1 MVADHSNYLTNNR
14 IKPII
19 QGRNFFDDLKI
30 LAFVLNPLRKAILSL
45 EARTATLADCY
56 LSLIRL
62 GAVLKNLPRS
72 FQQDFR
78 NHCYDVMNKRFNEF
92 EDDKYLLCFF
102 LHPQFRGMLIIKY
115 LNDFIIIV
123 NLKFKF

>member
-1 MVADHSNYLTNNR
+1 MVAEHSNYLTNNR

-30 LAFVLNPLRKAILSL
+30 LAFVLNPLRKAILAL

-72 FQQDFR
+72 FQHDFR
-78 NHCYDVMNKRFNEF
+78 NHCYNVMNNRFNEF

-102 LHPQFRGMLIIKY
+102 LHPQFRGMLIVK
-115 LNDFIIIV
+115 
-123 NLKFKF
+123 